1 MKKIAVVGA
10 GAMGAVLGAYL
21 HKGGGDVI
29 LVDPYREHMNVI
41 RERGLILNS
50 ANKDPETV
58 KMKTAYDAENIGVMD
73 YVIIMVKGY
82 LTREALTGAKK
93 AIGDHTYV
101 CSFQNGLGNVEVLE
115 EFVNRDKI
123 LYGCLNMASI
133 LRAPG
138 EVYGNLFDEV
148 NVHIGS
154 VVKGEEQR
162 KAGEELARMFTRG
175 GANSLYQENIDYYVW
190 SKAMVNIVV
199 NPTCA
204 LVRLTGAQAGR
215 NMHFQQ
221 IILRLVQETLAVAK
235 AKGIEGLDFN
245 TFFTK
250 VLPAA
255 KKTAGDHYPS
265 MAQDVM
271 MAKRPTEID
280 FLNGAIVRMGKELG
294 IDTPVN
300 ETITNLIKTIEA
312 NYDKQYYPEKAS

>member
-10 GAMGAVLGAYL
+10 GAMGPFWVLL
-21 HKGGGDVI
+21 QKGGGDVI
-29 LVDPYREHMNVI
+29 LLTPPGAYGQDQ
-41 RERGLILNS
+41 ERGLIPNS
-50 ANKDPETV
+50 ADKELEVV

-82 LTREALTGAKK
+82 LTREALTGAQK
-93 AIGDHTYV
+93 AIGDHTFV

-115 EFVNRDKI
+115 EFVNKDKI

-154 VVKGEEQR
+154 VVKDEEQR
-162 KAGEELARMFTRG
+162 RAGEELAQMFTRG
-175 GANSLYQENIDYYVW
+175 GANSVYQENIEYHVW

-204 LVRLTGAQAGR
+204 LVRLRGAEAGR

-221 IILRLVQETLAVAK
+221 IVLRLVQETLAVAK
-235 AKGIEGLDFN
+235 AKGVEGLDFN

-255 KKTAGDHYPS
+255 KKSAGDHYPS

-280 FLNGAIVRMGKELG
+280 YLNGAIVKMGKELG
-294 IDTPVN
+294 IETPVN

-312 NYDKQYYPEKAS
+312 NYDKQYYPEKVS